1 MSVSLAQGGEGLG
14 TFGLTESRMRKLCAE
29 AGFSAVRTAP
39 LSFHMLYEAE
49 P

>member
-14 TFGLTESRMRKLCAE
+14 TFGLTESRMRKLCAD
-29 AGFSAVRTAP
+29 AGFSEVRTEL
-39 LSFHMLYEAE
+39 LSFHVLYEAR